1 MIVYAKDELWQ
12 LDLVDLSKLA
22 RENDVHKFIL
32 SIINVLSKCGWLL
45 PLKSKRG
52 HDIKKSAN

>member
-1 MIVYAKDELWQ
+1 MIAYAKDELWR
-12 LDLVDLSKLA
+12 LGLADLSKLP
-22 RENDVHKFIL
+22 RENDVHRFIL
-32 SIINVLSKCGWLL
+32 SIINVLSKYGWLL